1 VVIDPYE
8 DALGRLRGLFAAL
21 PETSEKLSHGFP
33 TFFVRTKVVAYLH
46 DDHHSDGRLAI
57 WVAAPEGVQAQVM
70 AAEPERF
77 FRPPYV
83 GHRGWVGLRLD
94 VAPDWDEIARIVV
107 DSYRCVAPPALVRQL
122 GS

>member
-1 VVIDPYE
+1 MVIDPYE
-8 DALGRLRGLFAAL
+8 HALGRLRGLFAAL
-21 PETSEKLSHGFP
+21 PETSEKLSHGSP

-46 DDHHSDGRLAI
+46 DDHHGDGRLAI
-57 WVAAPEGVQAQVM
+57 WAAAPEGVQAQVV

-94 VAPDWDEIARIVV
+94 VGPDWDEIARIVV
-107 DSYRCVAPPALVRQL
+107 DSYRCMAPPALVRQL